1 MGIGKV
7 MPRLNLKSHLR
18 RKGKPIGYKESPRTD
33 VEAVS
38 IRSSSKWTR
47 LSRQIRCERPICEEC
62 LNKGGPLKPSQEV
75 HHIVKVQSNPNLAF
89 DPANLMALCKEC
101 HLEIENRENG

>member
-1 MGIGKV
+1 
-7 MPRLNLKSHLR
+7 MPTIKLKSHSR

-47 LSRQIRCERPICEEC
+47 LSRQIRRERPICEEC
-62 LNKGGPLKPSQEV
+62 LKKGGPLKPSQEV
-75 HHIVKVQSNPNLAF
+75 HHVVKVRSNPNLAF
-89 DPANLMALCKEC
+89 DPANLMALCREC